1 MLYYDGPGS
10 QYNSLLNFIIKNRL
24 ILSVITVYI
33 YMVFSI
39 YLKDETTADGQIA
52 KWWWYYYHMSLEM
65 LKSNWNTWVFNNFK
79 IK

>member
-33 YMVFSI
+33 YMVLSI

-52 KWWWYYYHMSLEM
+52 KW
-65 LKSNWNTWVFNNFK
+65 
-79 IK
+79 